1 MRSYARECVYK
12 YLFSK
17 LFNDNEG
24 LFDVLTKDLS
34 NDDKSFATK
43 LLNYVTQNEEKYL
56 ESICKLAQGYRL
68 ERVFNA
74 DKCALLIGMA
84 ELDNFTETPTPV
96 IIDEAVKLVSIF
108 STEKSTDF
116 VNGILA
122 QYSKDR

>member
-34 NDDKSFATK
+34 DNDKSFAIK
-43 LLNYVTQNEEKYL
+43 LLNSVTKNEEKYL
-56 ESICKLAQGYRL
+56 ENICSLAQGYKL

-122 QYSKDR
+122 QYAKDR

>member
-34 NDDKSFATK
+34 DNDKSFAIK
-43 LLNYVTQNEEKYL
+43 LLNSVTQNEEKYL
-56 ESICKLAQGYRL
+56 ENICSLAQGYKL

-122 QYSKDR
+122 QYAKDR